1 MLSFTSINSHPDPSA
16 LVERGIRMKRTP
28 RAWHALGE
36 GRTLGLIFMNPSL
49 RTRLSTQKAGMSLGM
64 DVMVM
69 NVGGGDGWNLEIE
82 KGVVMDGDRQEHVVE
97 AARVISSYCDI
108 VGIRAFASLKDRGED
123 DAEPILSAFSR
134 ESSSPIVNMESAT
147 EHPMQGLA
155 DMMTIR
161 ERFPGRRPRVV
172 LSWAPHPRALPHAV
186 PNSFASWAR
195 ALDFDL
201 VVTHPEGYELNEI
214 YTGADAIEYDQEKA
228 LDGAD
233 VVYAKN
239 WSATEPYGAILSQ
252 DRSWMIDQRKMEL
265 TRDGI
270 FMHCLPVRRN
280 VIVSDDV
287 LDSPASVVIEQA
299 KNREYAAQVVLAE
312 ILESLIAEERHG

>member
-1 MLSFTSINSHPDPSA
+1 MTSFLSINSLSDPSA
-16 LVERGIRMKRTP
+16 LVDRGIHMKKTP
-28 RAWHALGE
+28 RAWHDLGE
-36 GRTLGLIFMNPSL
+36 GRALGLIFMNPSL
-49 RTRLSTQKAGMSLGM
+49 RTRLSTQKAGMNLGM

-82 KGVVMDGDRQEHVVE
+82 RGVVMDGDRQEHVIE

-108 VGIRAFASLKDRGED
+108 IGIRSFASLRNQAED
-123 DAEPILSAFSR
+123 AAEPVLSAFAR
-134 ESSSPIVNMESAT
+134 ESSAPIVNMESAT

-161 ERFPGRRPRVV
+161 EHFPGRRPRVV
-172 LSWAPHPRALPHAV
+172 LTWAPHPRALPHAV

-195 ALDFDL
+195 AMDFDL
-201 VVTHPEGYELNEI
+201 VVTHPKGYELNEN
-214 YTGADAIEYDQEKA
+214 YTGSDVIEYDQEKA

-239 WSATEPYGAILSQ
+239 WSATEPYGAILSK
-252 DRSWMIDQRKMEL
+252 DRSWMIDSRKMEL
-265 TRDGI
+265 TRNGI

-280 VIVSDDV
+280 VIVTDEV
-287 LDSPASVVIEQA
+287 LDSPASVVVRQA
-299 KNREYAAQVVLAE
+299 QNREYAAQVVLAE
-312 ILESLIAEERHG
+312 ILESLDG